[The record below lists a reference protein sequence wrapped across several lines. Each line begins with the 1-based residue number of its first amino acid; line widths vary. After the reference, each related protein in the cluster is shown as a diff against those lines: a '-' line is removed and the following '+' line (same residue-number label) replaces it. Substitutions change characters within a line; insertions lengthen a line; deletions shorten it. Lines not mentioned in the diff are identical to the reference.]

1 MLKLFIYLLV
11 LILKFLIPRDKNLVV
26 FGHRAGRRFGDNSRS
41 LFFYLNKK
49 VKTKKYIWITKDK
62 SVLKNVKKMGYISHY
77 YKSLSGLWRSCCYF

>member
-1 MLKLFIYLLV
+1 MLKLLTYFLV

-49 VKTKKYIWITKDK
+49 MKEKKCIWITKNK
-62 SVLKNVKKMGYISHY
+62 LVLKDIKKIRTQHLLSQQFFRYIFLIES
-77 YKSLSGLWRSCCYF
+77 